1 MAKLIIFDLDGV
13 LVDSKSIHFKAL
25 NNALKA
31 LNPIY
36 EITKEEQEYIY
47 EGLPTKAKLSL
58 LHKNKGLPEN
68 KFESVWNMKQDITS
82 TMFSNITEDK
92 NLIEFIK
99 KIKNNNINIA
109 VASNSIKNTVN
120 KCLNSLG
127 ILDLVD
133 YVVSNEDVNNPKPHP
148 EMYWKTMSHFGSIA
162 EDTVIFED
170 SIVGRLAAKDSG
182 ATLIEVENRN
192 DLNEEKINHAIK
204 LLESAR
210 SIWSD
215 DGLNVLIPMAG
226 HGNRFKEAGYTFPKP
241 LIDVFG
247 QPMIEA
253 VVKSIG
259 IKAKYTYIV
268 QKEHYEKYNLYYLL
282 NLITPECN
290 IVQVE
295 GVTEGAA
302 VTALMAKEFID
313 NKKPLITANSDQILD
328 WNSREFLYDLISK
341 NADGGIA
348 TFNSTHPKWSYAKV
362 DSTGLVSEVAEKKPI
377 SDLATVGIYYW
388 KHGQDF
394 VRYAEEM
401 ISKDIR
407 TNGEF
412 YICPV
417 FNEAIQDGKRIY
429 TVNVKQMW
437 GIGTPEDL
445 NNYLYRKNND

>member
-1 MAKLIIFDLDGV
+1 MKKLIIFDLDGV
-13 LVDSKSIHFKAL
+13 LVDSKNIHFEAL
-25 NNALKA
+25 NYALKA
-31 LNPIY
+31 LHPVY
-36 EITKEEQEYIY
+36 EITKEEQENIY
-47 EGLPTKAKLSL
+47 EGLPTKAKLNL
-58 LHKNKGLPEN
+58 LNKNKGLPED
-68 KFESVWNMKQDITS
+68 KFDAVWRMKQDITS
-82 TMFSNITEDK
+82 TMLSNVSKDITLI
-92 NLIEFIK
+92 NLIK
-99 KIKNNNINIA
+99 KIKDNNINVA
-109 VASNSIKNTVN
+109 VASNSIKSTIT
-120 KCLNSLG
+120 KCLNGLG
-127 ILDLVD
+127 ILNLID
-133 YVVSNEDVNNPKPHP
+133 YVVSNEDVSNPKPHP
-148 EMYWKTMSHFGSIA
+148 EMYWKTMSYFGSIA

-170 SIVGRLAAKDSG
+170 SIVGKLAAKDSG
-182 ATLIEVENRN
+182 AKLIEIENRN
-192 DLNEEKINHAIK
+192 DLNEEKINNAVK

-241 LIDVFG
+241 LIDVVG

-253 VVKSIG
+253 VVKSLG

-302 VTALMAKEFID
+302 VTALMAKQFIN

-328 WNSREFLYDLISK
+328 WNSREFLYSLISK

-348 TFNSTHPKWSYAKV
+348 TFNSTHPKWSYAKAD
-362 DSTGLVSEVAEKKPI
+362 DSGLVSEVAEKKPI
-377 SDLATVGIYYW
+377 SNLATVGIYYW
-388 KHGQDF
+388 KHGSDF
-394 VRYAEEM
+394 VNYAEQM
-401 ISKDIR
+401 IEKNIR
-407 TNGEF
+407 TNNEF

-429 TVNVKQMW
+429 SINVKQMW

>member
-1 MAKLIIFDLDGV
+1 
-13 LVDSKSIHFKAL
+13 
-25 NNALKA
+25 
-31 LNPIY
+31 
-36 EITKEEQEYIY
+36 
-47 EGLPTKAKLSL
+47 
-58 LHKNKGLPEN
+58 
-68 KFESVWNMKQDITS
+68 
-82 TMFSNITEDK
+82 
-92 NLIEFIK
+92 
-99 KIKNNNINIA
+99 
-109 VASNSIKNTVN
+109 
-120 KCLNSLG
+120 
-127 ILDLVD
+127 
-133 YVVSNEDVNNPKPHP
+133 
-148 EMYWKTMSHFGSIA
+148 
-162 EDTVIFED
+162 
-170 SIVGRLAAKDSG
+170 
-182 ATLIEVENRN
+182 
-192 DLNEEKINHAIK
+192 
-204 LLESAR
+204 
-210 SIWSD
+210 
-215 DGLNVLIPMAG
+215 MAG

-241 LIDVFG
+241 LIDVVG

-362 DSTGLVSEVAEKKPI
+362 DSNGLVSEVAEKKPI

-394 VRYAEEM
+394 VKYAEEM
-401 ISKDIR
+401 ISKDVR

-417 FNEAIQDGKRIY
+417 FKEAIQDGKRIY